1 VPDSFEAAQKR
12 KFDLK
17 QINSAAWV
25 FENIDAKL
33 NSQDELMTNSQRSR
47 ETLPRA
53 RRNN

>member
-1 VPDSFEAAQKR
+1 
-12 KFDLK
+12 
-17 QINSAAWV
+17 V
-25 FENIDAKL
+25 FENIDAVKL